1 MSRWKVVLGILWFGS
16 FLVMAGMTMIMP
28 FLPLY
33 LQELGIE
40 DEHEV
45 AVWAGAIFASTFI
58 TSFLFQPL
66 WAQLADRHGRKI
78 MLLRS
83 GFGMAVIMILMGLSQ
98 SAWQLLALRIVNGMV
113 AGFNPAATAL
123 ISSIA
128 PKERM
133 GFALGTLQSGGVAG
147 SIIGPLIG
155 GIMADLFG
163 FRPIFFITGSLI
175 ILASILVLLF
185 VEERFDRRAAA
196 AKPQMSI
203 FQSFA
208 ELSKIRQLPA
218 LFTVTFILQFA
229 FLSAMPVIPLFI
241 QHISEDASRI
251 ALYSGL
257 VGSITGLSNIIAS
270 PVLGRL
276 ADRIDPHKI
285 LWVSLIGAAL
295 SFIPQATA
303 DSIFQLLAARF
314 LLGLCLGGIV
324 PTVNALISRYTPDG
338 MQSRAFGFNT
348 SSFSLG
354 SMIGPAVGG
363 VMSGW
368 VGLSGVFYLSAILM
382 FVNGIWVYAFTRAMA
397 KPS

>member
-257 VGSITGLSNIIAS
+257 VGWITGLSNIIAS